1 MTRLKSNRKGI
12 FGAWRKMKSEKIN
25 EEGEVVVL
33 EEEEDMEV
41 EEEEVGNGDKIRPKD
56 LSGEEPTEW
65 EKVSIYKRK
74 SEHREWSTVAI
85 VTVFYLT

>member
-65 EKVSIYKRK
+65 EKVSI
-74 SEHREWSTVAI
+74 
-85 VTVFYLT
+85 

>member
-1 MTRLKSNRKGI
+1 
-12 FGAWRKMKSEKIN
+12 MKSEKIN
-25 EEGEVVVL
+25 EEGEVVIL

-65 EKVSIYKRK
+65 EKVSI
-74 SEHREWSTVAI
+74 
-85 VTVFYLT
+85 